1 VPVHRGT
8 GFAFCTLY
16 RHFYLSPLYPQI
28 TPPEGGGVKNSVFSW
43 EEAVEFRAYYLIC
56 TTNCCIVKIAGVI
69 NMAETI
75 NVTIRLDRE
84 IKEQAEMLFTNLGMN
99 MSTAFNIFARQSLRQ
114 GKIPFEIFDPFYSE
128 KNQAEL
134 KRRISDIEEGINIA
148 PHELIEIEDV

>member
-1 VPVHRGT
+1 
-8 GFAFCTLY
+8 
-16 RHFYLSPLYPQI
+16 
-28 TPPEGGGVKNSVFSW
+28 
-43 EEAVEFRAYYLIC
+43 
-56 TTNCCIVKIAGVI
+56 
-69 NMAETI
+69 MAETI

-134 KRRISDIEEGINIA
+134 KRRISDIEGGKNTA
-148 PHELIEIEDV
+148 PHELIEIEDE